1 MHKLIIHRVRKFGL
15 ESDACQWFTSYL
27 SDRQH
32 HTSINSKD
40 SGDSP
45 VMPGVTQGSV
55 LGAFLSMFVNSFLAH
70 LCRVITVADDTTLLV
85 ASRSVEDIS
94 TTVTSALTSAS
105 DHEWMAKSGLRL
117 NLTKT

>member
-1 MHKLIIHRVRKFGL
+1 MKVCLLDLQTMHKLIIHHVRKFGS

-70 LCRVITVADDTTLLV
+70 LRRVITVLFADDTTLLV
-85 ASRSVEDIS
+85 ASRSV
-94 TTVTSALTSAS
+94 
-105 DHEWMAKSGLRL
+105 
-117 NLTKT
+117 